1 MKDVEVLLNWDY
13 IEGEKGE
20 VCMDYEKLEACFLSL
35 DRSLFLEGEYR
46 KLSEMN
52 SPLPIGFGQTISQ
65 PSLVLMMTYILGP
78 DEKSRVLEI
87 GTGSGYQ
94 TALLSAFSKE
104 VYTVEKIPELSR
116 KARERLEVMGYR
128 NIYYKVGDGSLGW
141 EEHAPYDRIMVTAA
155 ASKIPDEL
163 LHQLKRGGKMLI
175 PVGPENLQELLL
187 VRKNQD
193 ETVEVETVE
202 WVRFVE
208 MKGKYGWNR
217 KE

>member
-1 MKDVEVLLNWDY
+1 
-13 IEGEKGE
+13 
-20 VCMDYEKLEACFLSL
+20 
-35 DRSLFLEGEYR
+35 
-46 KLSEMN
+46 
-52 SPLPIGFGQTISQ
+52 
-65 PSLVLMMTYILGP
+65 
-78 DEKSRVLEI
+78 
-87 GTGSGYQ
+87 
-94 TALLSAFSKE
+94 
-104 VYTVEKIPELSR
+104 
-116 KARERLEVMGYR
+116 
-128 NIYYKVGDGSLGW
+128 
-141 EEHAPYDRIMVTAA
+141 MVTAA

>member
-1 MKDVEVLLNWDY
+1 
-13 IEGEKGE
+13 
-20 VCMDYEKLEACFLSL
+20 MDYDKLEAYFLSL
-35 DRSLFLEGEYR
+35 DRSQFLEGEYR

-52 SPLPIGFGQTISQ
+52 QPLPIGFGQTISQ
-65 PSLVLMMTYILGP
+65 PTLVLMMTYMLDP
-78 DEKSRVLEI
+78 DERCRVLEI
-87 GTGSGYQ
+87 GTGSGFQ
-94 TALLSAFSKE
+94 TALLSAFSE
-104 VYTVEKIPELSR
+104 AVYTVERIPGLSE
-116 KARERLEVMGYR
+116 KARRRLDAMGYR
-128 NIYYKVGDGSLGW
+128 NVFYRVGDGSIGW
-141 EEHAPYDRIMVTAA
+141 KEHAPYDRIMVTAA